1 MLLVSGVQQSDS
13 VIHTFILFSDSS
25 PIWVITEY
33 RAEFPVLY
41 SRALLVICF
50 KYSSVSVSAPGAQPA
65 LPHPSS
71 SVSVGPFY
79 FCFVN
84 KLVCIIL

>member
-1 MLLVSGVQQSDS
+1 MLLLVSGVQKSDP
-13 VIHTFILFSDSS
+13 VIHTFILFSDSF

-33 RAEFPVLY
+33 RAEFPELY

-65 LPHPSS
+65 PPRPFLVGIRPS
-71 SVSVGPFY
+71 FLFL
-79 FCFVN
+79 FCE
-84 KLVCIIL
+84 